1 MAEARLWQMR
11 EEYENTPPS
20 YRGYLLVGIC
30 TCLESHI
37 KYYYAAA
44 AEAFDDH
51 PDLLRMLYTD
61 IQVDIDTLI
70 SATTKTFAL
79 ADVVAASISVSSL
92 SGYRDRASHFFSVL
106 TGQTHV
112 FPWDHLNVGT
122 PELKKEY
129 ARRLERLERVFEAR
143 HKFVHETDIAG
154 WPSEGDDNPLEC
166 VDDALW
172 LTEQFENQ
180 YYDLLVAPQFAAIKE
195 NETVDDAVARTV
207 ADIDRAFDHIEA
219 QCESRQHESLS
230 KLKNAFLDYLWARC
244 DFQASVFIVQKADWA
259 RALFLDLAPEYRWV
273 LSDLALK
280 QRFMLAKYPIDEQ
293 EADLLDPGETGTTSS
308 R

>member
-11 EEYENTPPS
+11 EEYQNTPPS

-61 IQVDIDTLI
+61 IQVDVDTLV

-92 SGYRDRASHFFSVL
+92 STYLNRASHFFSVL
-106 TGQTHV
+106 TGRPRD
-112 FPWDHLNVGT
+112 FPWDYLNAGA
-122 PELKKEY
+122 PELKKEH
-129 ARRLERLERVFEAR
+129 ARKLERLERVFEAR
-143 HKFVHETDIAG
+143 HKFVHETDING
-154 WPSEGDDNPLEC
+154 WPSESDDDPLEC

-172 LTEQFENQ
+172 LTEQFEKQ

-207 ADIDRAFDHIEA
+207 ADIDRAFVHIES
-219 QCESRQHESLS
+219 QCENRQQESLS
-230 KLKNAFLDYLWARC
+230 NLKNAFLSYLWARC
-244 DFQASVFIVQKADWA
+244 DFQASVFISQQADWA
-259 RALFLDLAPEYRWV
+259 RALFLDLAPEYKWV
-273 LSDLALK
+273 LADLALK

-293 EADLLDPGETGTTSS
+293 EADLLDPQESGTTRS

>member
-11 EEYENTPPS
+11 EEYEKTPPS

-51 PDLLRMLYTD
+51 PDLLRMLYAD
-61 IQVDIDTLI
+61 IQVDVDTLV

-92 SGYRDRASHFFSVL
+92 SSYRDRASRFFSVL
-106 TGQTHV
+106 TRRPHN
-112 FPWDHLNVGT
+112 FPWDYPNVGT

-129 ARRLERLERVFEAR
+129 ARKLERLERVFEAR
-143 HKFVHETDIAG
+143 HKFVHETDIAA
-154 WPSEGDDNPLEC
+154 WPSEDDDDPLEC

-172 LTEQFENQ
+172 LTDQFEKQ
-180 YYDLLVAPQFAAIKE
+180 YYDLLVSPQFAAIKE
-195 NETVDDAVARTV
+195 NESVDDAVARAVT
-207 ADIDRAFDHIEA
+207 DIDRAFDHIEA
-219 QCESRQHESLS
+219 QCDSRQHEPLS
-230 KLKNAFLDYLWARC
+230 KLKNAFFGYLWARC
-244 DFQASVFIVQKADWA
+244 EFEASVFIVQQTDWA
-259 RALFLDLAPEYRWV
+259 RALFLDLAPEYRSV

-280 QRFMLAKYPIDEQ
+280 QRYMLAKYPVDEQ
-293 EADLLDPGETGTTSS
+293 EADLLEPLETETSS
-308 R
+308 SN